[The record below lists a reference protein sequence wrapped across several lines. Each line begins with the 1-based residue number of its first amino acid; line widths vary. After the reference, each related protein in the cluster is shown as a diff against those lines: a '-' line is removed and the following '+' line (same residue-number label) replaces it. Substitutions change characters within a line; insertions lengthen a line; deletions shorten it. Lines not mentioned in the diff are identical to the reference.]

1 MDCRLRA
8 WVHAHAQSEV
18 SLIIVCSVC
27 RPHFACAVGVPC
39 LPRFFRRRRFVEM
52 ERTSEA
58 TSLPCIS
65 LGKMHVFSSRIA
77 VTRSRC
83 HETRDRRTRHPKS
96 VTPKELVMRR
106 LADTPFHR
114 SERGGASLPRA
125 RHPIRRCALGP
136 VALYSALSPRKNAPT
151 RRCPSTFDKMR
162 VCTTYFCQCSDPT
175 GAPCVRRP
183 HRLFSS

>member
-1 MDCRLRA
+1 MSVPSAGSFLL
-8 WVHAHAQSEV
+8 AQSGY
-18 SLIIVCSVC
+18 
-27 RPHFACAVGVPC
+27 PACHAFSMTPSG
-39 LPRFFRRRRFVEM
+39 RRRFVEM

-162 VCTTYFCQCSDPT
+162 VCTTDFCQCSDPT